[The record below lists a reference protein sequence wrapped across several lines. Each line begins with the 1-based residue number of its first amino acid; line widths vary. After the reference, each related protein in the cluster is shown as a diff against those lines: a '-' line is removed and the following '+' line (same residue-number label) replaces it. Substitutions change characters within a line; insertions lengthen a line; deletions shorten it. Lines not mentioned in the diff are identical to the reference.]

1 MTAAKSMMAAFL
13 VGAAATSI
21 PASASRRT
29 SLDGSLP
36 LQTMSFDESQTAG
49 TAGTGCTWLGGTN
62 RTRRVSMAD
71 DRAAVKLAGRVV
83 TLQPTKGAL
92 EVFPFTYLR
101 WARPGLE
108 LSIRDTKQVVKKG
121 GEYVETVA
129 WLDLYEKGSKRMWR
143 GRLNCGS

>member
-1 MTAAKSMMAAFL
+1 MAFKLLMAAFL

-21 PASASRRT
+21 QGSASRRT

-36 LQTMSFDESQTAG
+36 LQTISFDESQSVG
-49 TAGTGCTWLGGTN
+49 TVGTGCTWLGGTN

-71 DRAAVKLAGRVV
+71 DRAAVKLAGRVL
-83 TLQPTKGAL
+83 TLQPAKGAL

-101 WARPGLE
+101 WTGPELE

-129 WLDLYEKGSKRMWR
+129 WLDLYEKGGKRTWR